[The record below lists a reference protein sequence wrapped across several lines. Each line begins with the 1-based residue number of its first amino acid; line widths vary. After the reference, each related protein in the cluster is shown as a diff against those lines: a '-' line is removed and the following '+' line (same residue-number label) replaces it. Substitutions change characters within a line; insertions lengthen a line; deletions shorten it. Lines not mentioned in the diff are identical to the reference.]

1 MNKYIFT
8 LKNPIIIPTD
18 EKANRGLLYFKAKD
32 FGLTYSVIPNPGESS
47 INVKIHLVD
56 LKDGYQVAT
65 LFNVTITKKGFAT
78 GVILNKEAIDK
89 YNESYNLVRAEIS
102 DLESQKP
109 IELFVNKYETVINY
123 FEKDGSITDEGIV
136 WAKQLPFLGKTI
148 GYYID

>member
-1 MNKYIFT
+1 M
-8 LKNPIIIPTD
+8 
-18 EKANRGLLYFKAKD
+18 
-32 FGLTYSVIPNPGESS
+32 
-47 INVKIHLVD
+47 VD

-102 DLESQKP
+102 DLESQIVVLSSIEDKQDDVINELVGLNAAFDNKWQELMALGTLPQP